1 MAKKDLKQY
10 YSCKRKPDVVTW
22 VAIGL
27 FLVMILFQVYLI
39 AFLPMRLQS
48 DETLTYN
55 VTRDKMLQSIDK
67 LNTAMRKTKMQN
79 ELAEGERQMVQS
91 AFDRLTLY
99 TREHR
104 DALELAQ
111 VAELA
116 KRFQM
121 FDFILKR
128 WAAKKPQY
136 YLQEETINQEKRK
149 YVRLLEQRI
158 EEQEKISQ

>member
-67 LNTAMRKTKMQN
+67 LNSAMRKTKMQN

-104 DALELAQ
+104 EGFIGICVFRVSKAD
-111 VAELA
+111 
-116 KRFQM
+116 FY
-121 FDFILKR
+121 FILVESYFFY
-128 WAAKKPQY
+128 QDF
-136 YLQEETINQEKRK
+136 N
-149 YVRLLEQRI
+149 
-158 EEQEKISQ
+158 

>member
-67 LNTAMRKTKMQN
+67 LNSAMRKTKMQN

-104 DALELAQ
+104 EGFIGICVFRVFKA
-111 VAELA
+111 
-116 KRFQM
+116 
-121 FDFILKR
+121 DFYFIFVER
-128 WAAKKPQY
+128 YFFYQDF
-136 YLQEETINQEKRK
+136 N
-149 YVRLLEQRI
+149 
-158 EEQEKISQ
+158 